1 MKPYLILGVGN
12 LLLKDEGVGVHV
24 VDLLL
29 KRKLPDYIEVLDG
42 GTSGA
47 DLVDV
52 IANRAKVVVIDATEG
67 DGEPGTLYRFTV
79 HDLVRRVGSVGSLHE
94 FGFLESYLMSVQL
107 KCPPAEVVIIGV
119 QPNDVHLGLE
129 LSQSVT
135 NQLPKVIE
143 LVLYETILQEDRHVF
158 ASPRLP

>member
-24 VDLLL
+24 VNQLA
-29 KRKLPDYIEVLDG
+29 KEELPDHVEVLDG

-52 IANRAKVVVIDATEG
+52 IANRTKVVVIDATEG

-79 HDLVRRVGSVGSLHE
+79 HDLVRRVGSIGSLHE
-94 FGFLESYLMSVQL
+94 FGFLDSYLMSVQL
-107 KCPPAEVVIIGV
+107 KCPPAEVVIVGV
-119 QPNDVHLGLE
+119 QPRDVGFGLD
-129 LSQSVT
+129 LSDSVR
-135 NQLPKVIE
+135 NEIPKVIK
-143 LVLYETILQEDRHVF
+143 LVMQETALE
-158 ASPRLP
+158 